1 MLLNYRNYTQVDFY
15 TYTYTCKDKEKAYIY
30 ILYIHVMWSSLLS
43 SI

>member
-30 ILYIHVMWSSLLS
+30 IIYTCNVV
-43 SI
+43 